1 MSVHYEKLVEGIRR
15 RLVNHRQSRKLNLN
29 QAAQLSGFSRTG
41 LERMENGN
49 VQPSLESLQRLA
61 GFYGESLSTFLRAAE
76 EAQGLAKEER
86 AKLFEK
92 ETKRQEHDILFLELA
107 VTLGLSEWL
116 DELRLLSVLDASD
129 PETGDALRR
138 LIHIVAMKRPGGPQK
153 TNA

>member
-1 MSVHYEKLVEGIRR
+1 MSVHYQKLVEAIRR
-15 RLVNHRQSRKLNLN
+15 RLVNHRQSRNLNLN

-41 LERMENGN
+41 LERMEKGD

-61 GFYGESLSTFLRAAE
+61 HFYGESLSTFLRAAE

-86 AKLFEK
+86 AKLFEN
-92 ETKRQEHDILFLELA
+92 ETKRQEHETLFLELA

-116 DELRLLSVLDASD
+116 DELRLLSALDDSD

-138 LIHIVAMKRPGGPQK
+138 LIHIAAMKRSGSPQK
-153 TNA
+153 ANA